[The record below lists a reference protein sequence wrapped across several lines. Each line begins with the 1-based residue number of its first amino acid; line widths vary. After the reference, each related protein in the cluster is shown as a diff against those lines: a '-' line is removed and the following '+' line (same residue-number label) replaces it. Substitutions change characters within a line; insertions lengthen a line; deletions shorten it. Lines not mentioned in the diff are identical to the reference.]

1 MIEFEGTIT
10 KQLLE
15 RARQRH
21 GNRVYLI
28 SGLVLLIG
36 GIAGFLA
43 QPAPLDYAR
52 HGFVAMVAIIGGA
65 MVTRALAKPKEI
77 PEVPVKGSVSDQRLS
92 IMTPQSDEHL
102 QWTSF
107 SGAVVGDDYVVLQQS
122 RFFQMV
128 FGREFFRDAASWDE
142 FRAIVT
148 RHVRIVQPLTPSR
161 TAMSALLWLG
171 IFALAL
177 LVAFY
182 FTRPE

>member
-10 KQLLE
+10 RQLLD

-21 GNRVYLI
+21 RSRVYLI
-28 SGLVLLIG
+28 SGIVLLVA

-52 HGFVAMVAIIGGA
+52 HGFVVMVAILGGA
-65 MVTRALAKPKEI
+65 MVTRALAKPKEL
-77 PEVPVKGSVSDQRLS
+77 PEMRVRGSASDQRLS
-92 IMTPQSDEHL
+92 IMTPHSDEHL
-102 QWTSF
+102 QWESF
-107 SGAVVGDDYVVLQQS
+107 SGTIVGDDYVVLQQS
-122 RFFQMV
+122 PFFQLV
-128 FGREFFRDAASWDE
+128 FGREFFRDAACWDE

-171 IFALAL
+171 LFALAL

-182 FTRPE
+182 FTRPA